1 MKKPAPHLTPLQRKL
16 QYDRAAE
23 IALLRTT
30 VMYGQT
36 PDVRQDAIERL
47 EELGVPF
54 TKRPLPFA

>member
-1 MKKPAPHLTPLQRKL
+1 MALKLPPLTPLQRKL
-16 QYDRAAE
+16 RYGHAAE

-47 EELGVPF
+47 RELGVDPV
-54 TKRPLPFA
+54 TREKE